1 MLHKKLSSYLMEIE
15 QYIENIDG
23 VYIEKYQEEI
33 LTSERANLRL
43 RLRFS
48 TGDLL
53 EVNEAIIIEQG
64 QFKTLDYR
72 YHAQDAANKILFR
85 YDNTPHFPKLANFPH
100 HKHLPKDTIASEKP
114 DVIDVIREL
123 LEE

>member
-1 MLHKKLSSYLMEIE
+1 MLHKKLSGYLIEIE

-53 EVNEAIIIEQG
+53 EINEAIIIEQE
-64 QFKTLDYR
+64 QIKTLDYR
-72 YHAQDAANKILFR
+72 YHAQDAANKIRFR
-85 YDNTPHFPKLANFPH
+85 YDNTPQISKLSSP
-100 HKHLPKDTIASEKP
+100 
-114 DVIDVIREL
+114 
-123 LEE
+123 